1 MLVVDEL
8 RDADGGEADAELVVL
23 DFSGDADEHDSTLAC
38 RARFGEGRCRHHT
51 GHVDY
56 EIITTVIAGLLLVVA
71 VLGTI
76 IPILPGSILTV
87 ITLIGWAWVL
97 GSPAAWT
104 AAIIGAGLAIAGL
117 SASAVLT
124 GRKMKREQIPN
135 GPVLVGVV
143 CAIVGM
149 FVIPV
154 VGLFVGFAV
163 GLLAAEFAR
172 RRDFKA
178 AARSSWEALK
188 SMGLG
193 ILVEFGCASLA
204 ASSFAIGTLVHFLN
218 R

>member
-1 MLVVDEL
+1 
-8 RDADGGEADAELVVL
+8 
-23 DFSGDADEHDSTLAC
+23 
-38 RARFGEGRCRHHT
+38 
-51 GHVDY
+51 VDY
-56 EIITTVIAGLLLVVA
+56 EIITTVIAGLLLAVA

-76 IPILPGSILTV
+76 IPILPGSILAI
-87 ITLIGWAWVL
+87 ITLIAWAWIL

-104 AAIIGAGLAIAGL
+104 AAIIGSGLAVAGM

-124 GRKMKREQIPN
+124 GRKMKQQQIPH
-135 GPVLVGVV
+135 GPIVAGIV

-163 GLLAAEFAR
+163 GLLAAELVR
-172 RRDFKA
+172 RRNLQA
-178 AARSSWEALK
+178 AVKSSWEAMK

-193 ILVEFGCASLA
+193 ILVEFGCAALA
-204 ASSFAIGTLVHFLN
+204 ASSFAVGTLVHFLN

>member
-1 MLVVDEL
+1 M
-8 RDADGGEADAELVVL
+8 
-23 DFSGDADEHDSTLAC
+23 
-38 RARFGEGRCRHHT
+38 
-51 GHVDY
+51 DY

-87 ITLIGWAWVL
+87 LTLIGWAWIL

-124 GRKMKREQIPN
+124 GRKMKREQIPS

-172 RRDFKA
+172 RRDLKA

-204 ASSFAIGTLVHFLN
+204 ASSFAIGVLVHFLN

>member
-1 MLVVDEL
+1 M
-8 RDADGGEADAELVVL
+8 
-23 DFSGDADEHDSTLAC
+23 
-38 RARFGEGRCRHHT
+38 
-51 GHVDY
+51 DY
-56 EIITTVIAGLLLVVA
+56 QIITTVVAGLLLAVA

-87 ITLIGWAWVL
+87 ITLIAWAWIL

-104 AAIIGAGLAIAGL
+104 AAIIGSGLAIAGM

-124 GRKMKREQIPN
+124 GRTMRREKIPS
-135 GPVLVGVV
+135 GPVIVGVV

-154 VGLFVGFAV
+154 IGLFLGFAV
-163 GLLAAEFAR
+163 GLLCAEYVR
-172 RRDFKA
+172 RRDLKA

-193 ILVEFGCASLA
+193 ILLEFGCAALA